1 LFRIHQGI
9 AYRCALGND
18 DVSFAGAKKLHVHR
32 VSLEHKADDA
42 ICRVLCDCAAL
53 LTDEHREVIERVPS
67 GTMYIRSFQDG
78 TVGSVDTCRDENL
91 LGIKKKAKRQDVLFL
106 REYLQHL

>member
-1 LFRIHQGI
+1 
-9 AYRCALGND
+9 
-18 DVSFAGAKKLHVHR
+18 
-32 VSLEHKADDA
+32 
-42 ICRVLCDCAAL
+42 L

-78 TVGSVDTCRDENL
+78 TVGSVDTCRDDNL